1 MTEGFISAGL
11 ADSLMEKNN
20 VALTPLGRIGRP
32 DDIGPPV
39 VFLASEEARWIT
51 GETMIVSGGE

>member
-1 MTEGFISAGL
+1 MTEGFVSGGL
-11 ADSLMEKNN
+11 ADSEMEKNN
-20 VALTPLGRIGRP
+20 VALTPLGRIGQP

-39 VFLASEEARWIT
+39 VFLASEDARWIT

>member
-1 MTEGFISAGL
+1 
-11 ADSLMEKNN
+11 MEKNN

-39 VFLASEEARWIT
+39 GFLASEEARWIT